1 MFTSQRRGVLFQL
14 AFAGRRDWSAAYVP
28 IPGGVVLVDA
38 LRLADGRLFP
48 GMSSSTSSF
57 QEESIKAKAK
67 QLIES
72 LVHVVEGPA
81 FTVSLDR

>member
-1 MFTSQRRGVLFQL
+1 MHPFPSSLCDHRQLLSRRVQCVLEWREWKLL
-14 AFAGRRDWSAAYVP
+14 AHRREWSL
-28 IPGGVVLVDA
+28 ILSKRECSCHS
-38 LRLADGRLFP
+38 L
-48 GMSSSTSSF
+48 

>member
-1 MFTSQRRGVLFQL
+1 M
-14 AFAGRRDWSAAYVP
+14 P
-28 IPGGVVLVDA
+28 VDA
-38 LRLADGRLFP
+38 LRLACGRLFP
-48 GMSSSTSSF
+48 DMSSSTSTF
-57 QEESIKAKAK
+57 QEENIKEKAK